1 MLARRADPLV
11 IVMRPR
17 QQTRTNTTRGVRR
30 PWDRD
35 SWAAVIGGNKM
46 TPNGAT
52 NLYVHFTRCCTTNR
66 FAFWAHS

>member
-17 QQTRTNTTRGVRR
+17 QQTRTSTTTGARR
-30 PWDRD
+30 PWDKD

-46 TPNGAT
+46 TPIYKAT
-52 NLYVHFTRCCTTNR
+52 EPNIAILRLFVTG
-66 FAFWAHS
+66 

>member
-17 QQTRTNTTRGVRR
+17 QQTRTSTTTGVSR

-46 TPNGAT
+46 TPIYNAT
-52 NLYVHFTRCCTTNR
+52 DPNIAILLLFVTG
-66 FAFWAHS
+66 